1 MAAFGWSASIPKQLS
16 AQAVA
21 DIVYAQTGRLVRVDD
36 PDLCVVDADDGID
49 GRVELCG

>member
-1 MAAFGWSASIPKQLS
+1 MVRVDPKQLS

-49 GRVELCG
+49 GRVELVRLNSQ